1 MSLDNFKNRAIIW
14 DTVNKDFPQPIQI
27 MQGDVNAR
35 TLLIK
40 IVDNGTEI
48 DLTGH
53 SLKLTYQYTNSS
65 NSGFVMIPP
74 KDLIKGEFVLV
85 IPTEM
90 TATGV
95 IEANLI
101 LLNEDKEQVIVSK
114 NLTFISDSSTVSDL
128 AQEVNNKIDDFTKLL
143 LEKMPQVLRSELNDL
158 RAQSDSNKSN
168 IELKANL
175 ADMTSLQSAMTELKN
190 EVVNNG
196 ITTFTRK
203 NNLFNP
209 DMALVDKAPKWVGY
223 NPDLTSDT
231 NVTPEAN
238 FITSNV
244 VQCNEGE
251 VYIYEGSHFGKNIY
265 YADSTKELTQ
275 VIEVANKTPF
285 TIPSGIKYFRVLFT
299 YNDPDYNNNQWKE
312 KFKIVKGNSLENISP
327 YGENGVKDLTLPNGI
342 VKEHNL
348 SQELKDKINDINSE
362 NGTLLIPKNTSYS
375 EGEAIMLLNFDGW
388 TQNTFNVMAPY
399 LKEKGIPFTLF
410 FTGYDKE
417 PGVNPNDLRNYM
429 KEMGDKFEFAMY
441 TGHPSST
448 MYGTTNFKEQ
458 LAQMKASY
466 DGIVNYGLPKPKVC
480 SYSGGVRSELTE
492 YLCQNVF
499 GQKIGR
505 TTENSHIVNPVTTA
519 FSIPC
524 SGYGDD
530 GYWPIATVDSTVANK
545 RHIAV
550 MTHNILN
557 GADITDPSYNMRESY
572 LKAWIDKIALEV
584 SKGTLKCMTFYEYY
598 LYTILPHSSSI
609 GQRALVWEND
619 NRQHEYIYTENGWI
633 ELTNFQSY
641 K

>member
-1 MSLDNFKNRAIIW
+1 MSLDNFKNRAIVW

-35 TLLIK
+35 TLSVK
-40 IVDNGTEI
+40 IIDNGCEI

-74 KDLIKGEFVLV
+74 KNLTKGEFISV

-90 TATGV
+90 TETGV

-114 NLTFISDSSTVSDL
+114 NLTFISDNSTVSDL
-128 AQEVNNKIDDFTKLL
+128 AQEVNNNIDDFTKLL
-143 LEKMPQVLRSELNDL
+143 LGKMPQVLRSELNDL
-158 RAQSDSNKSN
+158 HAQADSNKSN

-175 ADMTSLQSAMTELKN
+175 ADVTNLQSAMTELKN
-190 EVVNNG
+190 EVVNNKT
-196 ITTFTRK
+196 TTFTRR

-209 DMALVDKAPKWVGY
+209 DIALVDKIPKWVGY

-231 NVTPEAN
+231 NVTSSTN

-244 VQCNEGE
+244 VQCNGGE
-251 VYIYEGSHFGKNIY
+251 VYIYEGGHFGSNIY
-265 YADSTKELTQ
+265 YADSTKTLKQ
-275 VIEVANKTPF
+275 AIEVDNKTPF
-285 TIPSGIKYFRVLFT
+285 TIPSGIKYFRILFT
-299 YNDPDYNNNQWKE
+299 YNDSDYNNNQWKE
-312 KFKIVKGNSLENISP
+312 KFKIVKGDSLENIAP
-327 YGENGVKDLTLPNGI
+327 YGKNGVKDLTLPSEI

-348 SQELKDKINDINSE
+348 SQALKDKINVINSE
-362 NGTLLIPKNTSYS
+362 NSTLLIPKNTSYS
-375 EGEAIMLLNFDGW
+375 EGEAILLLNFDGW

-399 LKEKGIPFTLF
+399 IKEKGIPFTLF
-410 FTGYDKE
+410 FTGYDRE

-429 KEMGDKFEFAMY
+429 KEMGNKFELAMY

-458 LAQMKASY
+458 LAQIKTSY

-530 GYWPIATVDSTVANK
+530 GYWPITTVDSTVANK

-598 LYTILPHSSSI
+598 LYTILPHTSSI
-609 GQRALVWEND
+609 GQHALVWEND

-633 ELTNFQSY
+633 ELTDFQSY